1 MFNCSYIGTLLMNS
15 NDSNIIIDSTYRMAS
30 LDAMISSMV
39 EAKSWRTLRL
49 ATNEHE
55 VVGTLGILGFFCL
68 LPTDRLEVAGAVA
81 PLLRDRFRF
90 DDDGGGGGNGACMG
104 AGVCKYCDG
113 TALLF
118 NTIRWLCSS

>member
-1 MFNCSYIGTLLMNS
+1 MCKCFIHNDYITKHLYTVINQC
-15 NDSNIIIDSTYRMAS
+15 TYRIAS

-49 ATNEHE
+49 ATNEQE

-68 LPTDRLEVAGAVA
+68 VPTARLEVVGADA
-81 PLLRDRFRF
+81 PLLSDRFRF
-90 DDDGGGGGNGACMG
+90 VDGGGGGGGACIG
-104 AGVCKYCDG
+104 AGDCKYCDG

-118 NTIRWLCSS
+118 KTMRWPCSS